1 MKKVIRPNI
10 FLSVV
15 IFFLLMT
22 GVLIL
27 ATASAPY
34 SISRGLSAEYLIKN
48 QLLHGVLFGL
58 IFGAIAYKMPLAFFK
73 KYSLLIFLAAYI
85 CMWLVFV
92 PGLSRTEYGATRW
105 IYVAGVGFQP
115 SEALKLATIIYV
127 SALMSSVK
135 KPKEKLISLIGV
147 LGLIALVLIC
157 QSNLSTLIIISG
169 LAMIIF
175 FVSGTPKRYSFTM
188 WGVGAFVFFCLMVF
202 KSYRSDRWNTFL
214 NPEADPL
221 GKGYHINQA
230 IISVGSGGLTGSGL
244 GLSEQKFGFVPE
256 SISDSIF
263 TIYAAETGFIGSL
276 FLIGLFS
283 SFVFMAYR
291 LARQVN
297 DAFSGFVAIGIGS
310 WIAIQAFVNIGA
322 MTGLVPLSGTPLPFL
337 TYGSSHIIMELIAC
351 GLLLNISKKQALRY
365 L

>member
-1 MKKVIRPNI
+1 MKKITKPNI
-10 FLSVV
+10 FLLV
-15 IFFLLMT
+15 IMFFLFFT
-22 GVLIL
+22 GILIL

-48 QLLHGVLFGL
+48 QLLHGILFGL
-58 IFGAIAYKMPLAFFK
+58 IFGIIAYKIPTSFLK
-73 KYSLLIFLAAYI
+73 KNSLIIFSIAYI
-85 CMWLVFV
+85 CMWLVFI

-105 IYVAGVGFQP
+105 IGIGSFGFQP
-115 SEALKLATIIYV
+115 SEALKLATIIYI
-127 SALMSSVK
+127 SALMSSNK
-135 KPKEKLISLIGV
+135 NNKEKLINILVI

-169 LAMIIF
+169 LALIIF
-175 FVSGTPKRYSFTM
+175 FISGTPKRYNFTI
-188 WGVGAFVFFCLMVF
+188 WALSAIAFFSLMIF
-202 KSYRSDRWNTFL
+202 KSYRSDRWQTFL

-230 IISVGSGGLTGSGL
+230 LISIGSGGLIGSGL

-276 FLIGLFS
+276 FLLGLFA
-283 SFVFMAYR
+283 SFVFMSYR
-291 LARQVN
+291 IAKQTTDLFN
-297 DAFSGFVAIGIGS
+297 GFVAIGIGS
-310 WIAIQAFVNIGA
+310 WIAIQAFINIAA

-351 GLLLNISKKQALRY
+351 GLLLNVSKK
-365 L
+365 